1 MAFFKEKKD
10 RWIQYFFY
18 KIIKNLHFL
27 NNQKIKFQVENEI
40 NKILSNINTNLNNS
54 IMNDLYWV
62 EKEKNFEIFNNSN
75 KNNDSNFNNII
86 TII

>member
-1 MAFFKEKKD
+1 
-10 RWIQYFFY
+10 
-18 KIIKNLHFL
+18 
-27 NNQKIKFQVENEI
+27 
-40 NKILSNINTNLNNS
+40 
-54 IMNDLYWV
+54 MNDLYLV